1 MGRFKEFLVQ
11 RLSGRLTHPLNR
23 RRLLFFAMPKC
34 GSASMYAVAMR
45 YGFDIHNHDRRSAE
59 FVELYNREDLDE
71 RLVFTIVRDPVDR
84 VYSAWRY
91 LKAGGGNAPD
101 ASDSEKFL
109 QPEEDFDEFVKR
121 SFSRVDALILKQIHF
136 RPMVDW
142 VIHPNGSN
150 ALNLS
155 FPLEQIEFVADQFV
169 PGFLGVPPKQ
179 VSLRQENRSQ
189 IKSDGQIPLSNE
201 GLMLLQKVYRADFE
215 FYNSIC
221 GK

>member
-1 MGRFKEFLVQ
+1 MGRFKELLVQ

-34 GSASMYAVAMR
+34 GSTSMYPVATR
-45 YGFDIHNHDRRSAE
+45 YGFEIHNHDRRSAG
-59 FVELYNREDLDE
+59 FVELYERDDLNE

-91 LKAGGGNAPD
+91 LKTGGGNAPD

-121 SFSRVDALILKQIHF
+121 SFSRVDAPILKQIHF

-142 VIHPNGSN
+142 IRSGNV
-150 ALNLS
+150 NLAVDLVFS
-155 FPLEQIEFVADQFV
+155 LDQFPHV
-169 PGFLGVPPKQ
+169 VNRFIPKFFGFPPTDVKWDKVNVSSISGVK
-179 VSLRQENRSQ
+179 
-189 IKSDGQIPLSNE
+189 DIPISPQGRE
-201 GLMLLQKVYRADFE
+201 MLESVYSEDFKLYLQSCR
-215 FYNSIC
+215 
-221 GK
+221 